1 MSTFIENMREIATN
15 EEYRKQIK
23 HEKFIEQQNKY
34 KDELFK
40 YLSNKYYF
48 IIVNSIVQA
57 SCSGKTYKYI
67 NFGREDF
74 IVEFSGLQNS
84 IKNQEQWLND
94 MISESSLY
102 KIGNLPSLY
111 GLQYSILKNKK
122 FTTVFTWGYNP
133 ELDRDGTQN

>member
-57 SCSGKTYKYI
+57 SWGTKTYKYI
-67 NFGREDF
+67 NFTREDF
-74 IVEFSGLQNS
+74 IIDYPGLRNP

-94 MISESSLY
+94 IISENSLY
-102 KIGNLPSLY
+102 KIADSPSLY

-122 FTTVFTWGYNP
+122 FTTVFTWGDSP
-133 ELDRDGTQN
+133 ELDREGT